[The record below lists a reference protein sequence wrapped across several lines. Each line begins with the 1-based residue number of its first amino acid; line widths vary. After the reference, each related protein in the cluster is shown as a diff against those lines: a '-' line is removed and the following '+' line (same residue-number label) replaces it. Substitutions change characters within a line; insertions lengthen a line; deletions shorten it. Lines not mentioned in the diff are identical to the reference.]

1 MFLEYVLHHRY
12 EWLNVTLLHKYCLF
26 CHWHS
31 QHSSTNLLHFWI
43 CKLPIHPCYKDCN
56 CMDVFQCK
64 IKQICSNCFVFR
76 VLEWV
81 LVVLDLGFTQDA
93 SNGSDIDAAAASVPC
108 LSASLSFFSLLINEC
123 LPKTRQQFPLWY
135 YLQKAVFLSPISSWI
150 CIYLWYLWSI
160 SRTTLL
166 LILARFIKVFHLC
179 VKRDASL
186 AQMSLLQIK
195 HFPTLW
201 FTDRNGFLSSSTYI

>member
-1 MFLEYVLHHRY
+1 MSLEYVLHHRY
-12 EWLNVTLLHKYCLF
+12 EWLNVTLLHKYCLL

-56 CMDVFQCK
+56 CMDVFQRK

-166 LILARFIKVFHLC
+166 LILARFVKVFHLC

>member
-1 MFLEYVLHHRY
+1 MSLEYVLHHRY

-56 CMDVFQCK
+56 CMDVFQRK

-166 LILARFIKVFHLC
+166 LILARFVKVFHLC